1 MTFNKK
7 AKKSIRP
14 RASTGSTH
22 HGMRSVSDKLLSHT
36 KMQIF
41 FLKNNLQPVYQL
53 ILIIVLL
60 NLC

>member
-22 HGMRSVSDKLLSHT
+22 QGMRFVSDKLLSRT
-36 KMQIF
+36 KMQLL
-41 FLKNNLQPVYQL
+41 FLKSNLQPINQPT
-53 ILIIVLL
+53 LIIVLL